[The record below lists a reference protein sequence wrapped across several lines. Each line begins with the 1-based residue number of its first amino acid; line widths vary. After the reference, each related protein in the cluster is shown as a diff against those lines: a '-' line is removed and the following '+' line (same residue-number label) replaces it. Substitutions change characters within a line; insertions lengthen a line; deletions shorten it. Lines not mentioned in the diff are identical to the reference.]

1 LVIVQEETVDSRTM
15 MLVAI
20 VAIAVIALVVAF
32 AYRNRRRRQHL
43 RERFGPEY
51 DHAVRTVGT
60 TGRAEAVLEE
70 RERRVEK
77 FKIRPLQNRQAEAF
91 AQEWRRVQA
100 RFVDDPDGA
109 VGAADRLV
117 SEVMAARGY
126 PLEDFD
132 TRAADLSVDHPRVVE
147 NYRTARVLAERR
159 SRGEAGTEEL
169 RQAVVNYRALFDDL
183 LETDDTRSVRGRIA

>member
-1 LVIVQEETVDSRTM
+1 ML
-15 MLVAI
+15 LVAI
-20 VAIAVIALVVAF
+20 AAIVAVTVLVVALV
-32 AYRNRRRRQHL
+32 YRNRQRRQRL

-51 DHAVRTVGT
+51 DETVRAVGT
-60 TGRAEAVLEE
+60 TGRAEALLEE
-70 RERRVEK
+70 RERRVGR
-77 FKIRPLQNRQAEAF
+77 FKIRPLHRQQAEAF

-109 VGAADRLV
+109 VGAADGLV

-132 TRAADLSVDHPRVVE
+132 TRAADLSVDHPSVVQ
-147 NYRTARVLAERR
+147 NYRTARGLAERR

-169 RQAVVNYRALFDDL
+169 RQAVVNYRTLFDDL
-183 LETDDTRSVRGRIA
+183 LETDEPEEVRGRTA